1 MMMMMVCDCQQEGE
15 SSVPGGQGQCNG
27 PDYDLRK
34 INATQRPKKRKIT
47 SVSYGLDYFRDL
59 GRYHFHNML

>member
-1 MMMMMVCDCQQEGE
+1 MNRWRKTMMMMMMMMCDCQQEGE

-34 INATQRPKKRKIT
+34 INATQRPKKKKNKQC
-47 SVSYGLDYFRDL
+47 VVWFRL
-59 GRYHFHNML
+59 F